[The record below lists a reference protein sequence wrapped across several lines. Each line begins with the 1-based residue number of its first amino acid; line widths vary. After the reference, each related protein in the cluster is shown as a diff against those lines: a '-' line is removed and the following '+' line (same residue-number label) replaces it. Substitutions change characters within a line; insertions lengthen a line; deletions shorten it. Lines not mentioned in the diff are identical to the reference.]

1 MHNNIKKLLL
11 LFFCISCN
19 LSIVLA
25 QGKHFRAT
33 APSTDATQNSDV
45 FSGYDLSNFNT
56 DQLSDNDIDNLKSKL
71 QSYNISYDQAAQIAI
86 SKGMSPAEA
95 QKLKARLMGQS
106 SKDATVSTPARADT
120 ATSTSRGKGQGNSYS
135 SYSKP
140 QSVPAIFGSSFFNN
154 PSLSFE
160 PNLRIATPVNYV
172 LGPDDELLINVSG
185 YQEAVIR
192 ATVQPEGTIF
202 IPQVGTIPVAGLTIE
217 QATALMRTK
226 MSQTVYRSIKSGLS
240 TVVVTLSKIKSI
252 HITVVGAAKPGNYT
266 VSSFSTVF
274 NSLYVCGGPGDIN
287 TYRNIE
293 LVRNNKVQQRID
305 LYQFLTKGDQQ
316 GNVPLKEN
324 DVINFPV
331 YNKRVTILGQVK
343 RPGIFELKDNETLQ
357 DLLFFAGGYT
367 DRAYKNTIKVKQITD
382 IERRVRDLSKS
393 DFATYQPS
401 NGDVFEVDS
410 VLNRVVNGVAVR
422 GAVRRPGV
430 FELTPGLTVSGLIKR
445 AGGLD
450 ENVFIQRA
458 SLTRRH
464 DDGTKENITFNV
476 TGVMNGTDDIKL
488 VKGDTIRIAFSNDLR
503 TSDSVKVEGEV
514 RMPGEYGFKQ
524 NLTLKDALF
533 MAGGLT
539 DAASS
544 FNIEVGRR
552 IVNQNLQVNV
562 DSIAKVY
569 NINIRNGLEIDDNKF
584 ILEPFD
590 IITVRRNPG
599 YSEQQKVLIRGE
611 VNFPGSYTIE
621 SKNERISNLIL
632 RAGGLSPLANRE
644 GVFLVRTSAMADTS
658 KKQDIKNIEAST
670 QDKKSDKII
679 TDVNKPNDRIAVN
692 LDKVLKNPGS
702 IDDYVLQDGDVI
714 QVSKIDPLVKV
725 SGEVLSSTKTGY
737 VKGEPL
743 GYYLSQAGGTTDDA
757 RRSKIYVVHSNGSVS
772 RTKNGFFG
780 IFRSYPRVEAGAEI
794 IVPGKKERAN
804 LSTGEVVG
812 LSSTVISLISVIIV
826 TIAALKK

>member
-1 MHNNIKKLLL
+1 M
-11 LFFCISCN
+11 
-19 LSIVLA
+19 LA
-25 QGKHFRAT
+25 QGKHSRT
-33 APSTDATQNSDV
+33 IVGTEDTQASYI

-56 DQLSDNDIDNLKSKL
+56 DQLSDDDLNNIKSKL
-71 QSYNISYDQAAQIAI
+71 QSRNISYDQAEQMAVK
-86 SKGMSPAEA
+86 KGMAPAEA
-95 QKLKARLMGQS
+95 QRLKARLMGLS
-106 SKDATVSTPARADT
+106 SKGAASNTNVSPDT
-120 ATSTSRGKGQGNSYS
+120 SVSSTRTGQGNSYL
-135 SYSKP
+135 SYRKP
-140 QSVPAIFGSSFFNN
+140 KSALAVFGSSFFNN

-172 LGPDDELLINVSG
+172 LGPDDELLITVYG
-185 YQEAVIR
+185 YQEAVLR
-192 ATVQPEGTIF
+192 AIVQPEGTIF
-202 IPQVGTIPVAGLTIE
+202 LPQVGTIPVAGLTIE
-217 QATALMRTK
+217 QATALLRTK
-226 MSQTVYRSIKSGLS
+226 MGQTAYRSIKSGLS
-240 TVVVTLSKIKSI
+240 TVIIALDKIKSI

-266 VSSFSTVF
+266 VSSVSTVF
-274 NSLYVCGGPGDIN
+274 NSLYACGGPGDIN
-287 TYRNIE
+287 TYRYIE
-293 LVRNNKVQQRID
+293 LIRNNKILQKID
-305 LYQFLTKGDQQ
+305 LYQFLTKGDQR
-316 GNVPLKEN
+316 GNVPLKES

-367 DRAYKNTIKVKQITD
+367 DRAYKTTIKVLQITD
-382 IERRVRDLSKS
+382 VERRIRDLSKA
-393 DFATYQPS
+393 DMATYQPS

-410 VLNRVVNGVAVR
+410 VLNRVVNGVAVK
-422 GAVRRPGV
+422 GAVHRPGE
-430 FELTPGLTVSGLIKR
+430 FELVPGLTVSGLIKR

-450 ENVFIQRA
+450 ENVFTQRA
-458 SLTRRH
+458 NLTRRH

-476 TGVMNGTDDIKL
+476 TSIMDGNSDIKL
-488 VKGDTIRIAFSNDLR
+488 VKGDTVNIAFSNDLR
-503 TSDSVKVEGEV
+503 TSDSVTVEGEV
-514 RMPGEYGFKQ
+514 RKPGEFGFRQ
-524 NLTLKDALF
+524 NLTLKDALL

-584 ILEPFD
+584 VLEPFD

-599 YSEQQKVLIRGE
+599 YSEQQKVLIKGE

-621 SKNERISNLIL
+621 SKNERISSLIK
-632 RAGGLSPLANRE
+632 RSGGLSPLANKE
-644 GVFLVRTSAMADTS
+644 GVFLIRISAGADTS
-658 KKQDIKNIEAST
+658 KNQDVKNIEAST
-670 QDKKSDKII
+670 KDKKSEKII
-679 TDVNKPNDRIAVN
+679 LDVNKVNDRIAIN
-692 LDKVLKNPGS
+692 LDEVLKDPGS

-725 SGEVLSSTKTGY
+725 TGEVLSSNKTGY

-743 GYYLSQAGGTTDDA
+743 DYYLTQAGGTTDDA

-780 IFRSYPRVEAGAEI
+780 IFRSYPRVDAGAEI
-794 IVPGKKERAN
+794 IVPGKKERRD
-804 LSTGEVVG
+804 LSTGEVIG

-826 TIAALKK
+826 TIAAIKK